1 MLNSWGW
8 LCRPFA
14 FAVQRIEDLPC
25 QMEAS
30 MRYVLQL
37 SILIAAFDIST
48 ARALDRIRL
57 AQAVPGQ
64 IVTPGLVQPV
74 PLTPTPL
81 ISSQISTACLV
92 ACDTQVMNCQNACV
106 EVGPTT
112 GTLNP
117 AGSAPCTL
125 NCTTQQLVCKQTC
138 TRPLQ

>member
-1 MLNSWGW
+1 MVNSWGW

-106 EVGPTT
+106 VVGPTT